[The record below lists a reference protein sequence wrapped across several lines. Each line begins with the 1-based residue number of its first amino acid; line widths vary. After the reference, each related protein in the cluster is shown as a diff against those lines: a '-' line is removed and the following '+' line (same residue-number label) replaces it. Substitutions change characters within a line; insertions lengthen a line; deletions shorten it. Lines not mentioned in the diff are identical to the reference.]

1 MLTKDLISKNITPLR
16 TSDTGETAL
25 SLMEDFKVSHLP
37 IVNESL
43 FLGLISEKDIFEMH
57 NEKEAIGNHKL
68 SLFAPFVYENQHF
81 LDSIETATR
90 LNLTLI
96 PVLNEKEEYLGVITL
111 SSLLK
116 KAAEL
121 LNTNGPGGLIILE
134 TKKYDYVLSEI
145 ARIVEGENAKILSF
159 STNMK
164 PNGSLLITLKINT
177 ENISP
182 VLRSFERFGYHIFS
196 YFMNNENE
204 DDTYEKRLNEFLHY
218 LQV

>member
-1 MLTKDLISKNITPLR
+1 MLTKDLISKNITPLK

-25 SLMEDFKVSHLP
+25 GLMEDFKVLHLP
-37 IVNESL
+37 IVNESI

-81 LDSIETATR
+81 FDAIETATR

-96 PVLNEKEEYLGVITL
+96 PVLNEKEEYLGVISL

-177 ENISP
+177 ENISA

-196 YFMNNENE
+196 YFMNTENE
-204 DDTYEKRLNEFLHY
+204 DNTYEKRLNEFLHY